1 MEVLRVVEIISKDT
15 RMTPLKSA
23 VSDSCCDR
31 LHKTT
36 EKIHGFLLENLFMT
50 VFFNFPLEL
59 VSADLTAQVMSCRH
73 QTCFVVPR
81 KFPLQG
87 LSWLSSMQ
95 MLMS

>member
-1 MEVLRVVEIISKDT
+1 MEIITKDT

-36 EKIHGFLLENLFMT
+36 EKIYGLVLENLFMT
-50 VFFNFPLEL
+50 VFFNFHLEL
-59 VSADLTAQVMSCRH
+59 VSADSTAQVMSWTH
-73 QTCFVVPR
+73 HTCFVVPR
-81 KFPLQG
+81 KFPLQD

-95 MLMS
+95 MLMSEYM

>member
-1 MEVLRVVEIISKDT
+1 MEIITKDT

-36 EKIHGFLLENLFMT
+36 EKIYGLVLENLFMT
-50 VFFNFPLEL
+50 VFFNFHLEL
-59 VSADLTAQVMSCRH
+59 VSADSTAQVTSWTH
-73 QTCFVVPR
+73 HTCFVVPR
-81 KFPLQG
+81 KFPLQD

-95 MLMS
+95 MLMSEYM